1 VTPSVILT
9 ASGEAAV
16 RRIAM
21 LAADGS
27 GRPPQDLIVALV
39 TLAEA
44 HVDRCIDALFAASP
58 VLDLPLGAALFR
70 EVKDSIHRTWRS
82 RYEWL
87 STGFDVK
94 VSGTRPAQ
102 DFDTLVELRNTIVH
116 GNGRITDLQSSN
128 ANRLASLKAGFRQTL
143 GIESLGRRVVLGP
156 GVETTASRIGCRFI
170 TAFDEQLTTCF
181 PALDV
186 EP

>member
-1 VTPSVILT
+1 MTFSSLT
-9 ASGEAAV
+9 TSGEV
-16 RRIAM
+16 TTRRIAM

-27 GRPPQDLIVALV
+27 DRSPEDLIVALV

-44 HVDRCIDALFAASP
+44 HVDRCIDGLFADSS
-58 VLDLPLGAALFR
+58 VLDLPLGVALFR

-87 STGFDVK
+87 SNGFDLRI
-94 VSGTRPAQ
+94 SGTRPAQ
-102 DFDTLVELRNTIVH
+102 EFDTLVELRNSIVH
-116 GNGRITDLQSSN
+116 GNGRITDLQSST
-128 ANRLASLKAGFRQTL
+128 ANKLVGLKANLSQTL
-143 GIESLGRRVVLGP
+143 GVECFGRRLVLGR
-156 GVETTASRIGCRFI
+156 GVENTASRIGCRFI
-170 TAFDEQLTTCF
+170 AAFDALLTSSF